1 MSDDAPAV
9 QTARP
14 LRAGGAELLIDRY
27 RQVRKASEALA
38 APLSAEDQQTQ
49 SMPDASPVKWHL
61 AHTSWF
67 FETFVL
73 APFLPGYRLFDASFG
88 YLFNS
93 YYEAMG
99 ERHPRPARG
108 LLTRPSVADVLRF
121 RGHVD
126 AAMERLLAHGVAKS
140 AQDLV
145 ILGLA
150 HEEQHQELIL
160 TDVLHLFSQSPLKP
174 AYAPDGPEPAACV
187 DGLDWIAFKG
197 GLAEI
202 GAGRDGFAFDNETP
216 RHQIFLTPYR
226 LATRLVTNGEWLEFM
241 ADGGYRRP
249 EFWLSDGWALV
260 KAEGWNAPLYWEDC
274 GDTWRTLTLSGA
286 KDVVPEAPVCH
297 VSFYEAAAFAAWAGK
312 RLPTEAEWE
321 HAVRNKVKALS
332 QTIGETWQWTASAYR
347 PYPGFAPAAGAVG
360 EYNAKF
366 MVGQMVLRGG
376 ACITPRNHSRPTYR
390 NFFYPHQRW
399 MFAGVRLAEDAPTLT
414 LEEEF
419 RADVIDGL
427 SAARKRLSAKWFY
440 DDRGSALFEKICRLP
455 EYYLTGQE
463 STLLAEVAPELRRW
477 IGEGT
482 TLVELGS
489 GASLKTRQVLDAVP
503 EISAYAPVDVS
514 ETALMSAAR
523 AIAEDYPHL
532 RVTPVAADFTGDLD
546 LTEAA
551 GDGPVAVFFPGSTI
565 GNFAPDE
572 AVGLMSRMR
581 DLLGK
586 DGVFVVGVDMAK
598 DVETLC
604 AAYNDAAGVTAA
616 FNLNLLARI
625 NRDLD
630 GDLPLDAF
638 AHQAVWNPQ
647 EGRIEMWLRA
657 EKPVRARAAG
667 ATFEF
672 VAGEMVHTENSY
684 KHTDARFR
692 DLAARAG
699 LRVAAHWMSPAPS
712 FSIYLLAPA

>member
-9 QTARP
+9 ETARP
-14 LRAGGAELLIDRY
+14 FRAGGFETLIERY
-27 RQVRKASEALA
+27 RAVRQTSEGLA

-61 AHTSWF
+61 AHTTWF

-73 APFLPGYRLFDASFG
+73 VPYLPGYRLFDASFG

-108 LLTRPSVADVLRF
+108 LLTRPSVSEVLRF
-121 RGHVD
+121 RAHVD
-126 AAMERLLAHGVAKS
+126 AAMERLMAHRLARA
-140 AQDLV
+140 ARDLV
-145 ILGLA
+145 VLGLA
-150 HEEQHQELIL
+150 HEQQHQELIL
-160 TDVLHLFSQSPLKP
+160 MDVLHLFSQSPLKP
-174 AYAPDGPEPAACV
+174 AYAPDGPEPAVCDEPAE
-187 DGLDWIAFKG
+187 WIAFKG

-216 RHQIFLTPYR
+216 RHQVFLAPFR
-226 LATRLVTNGEWLEFM
+226 IATRLVTNGEWLAFM
-241 ADGGYRRP
+241 ADGGYRRS

-260 KAEGWNAPLYWEDC
+260 KSEGWNAPLYWEDC
-274 GDTWRTLTLSGA
+274 GDTWRTLTLSGPR
-286 KDVVPEAPVCH
+286 DIDPDAPVCH
-297 VSFYEAAAFAAWAGK
+297 VSFHEAAAFAAWTGK

-321 HAVRNKVKALS
+321 HAVETRGEALRQVS
-332 QTIGETWQWTASAYR
+332 GETWQWTASAYR

-376 ACITPRNHSRPTYR
+376 ACVTPKGHSRSTYR
-390 NFFYPHQRW
+390 NFFYPHQKW
-399 MFAGVRLAEDAPTLT
+399 MFAGVRLAEDALALT
-414 LEEEF
+414 LEEAF
-419 RADVIDGL
+419 RAEVIEGL
-427 SAARKRLSAKWFY
+427 SAARKQLSAKWFY
-440 DDRGSALFEKICRLP
+440 DARGSALFEEICRLP

-463 STLLAEVAPELRRW
+463 SELLARVAPELRRW

-489 GASLKTRQVLDAVP
+489 GASLKTRQILDAVP
-503 EISAYAPVDVS
+503 EIAVYAPVDVS
-514 ETALMSAAR
+514 ETALMAAST
-523 AIAEDYPHL
+523 AIADDYPHL
-532 RVTPVAADFTGDLD
+532 EVRPVVADFTRDLD
-546 LTEAA
+546 LAA
-551 GDGPVAVFFPGSTI
+551 TTGPVAVFFPGSTI

-572 AVGLMSRMR
+572 AVELMKRVRGLIA
-581 DLLGK
+581 D
-586 DGVFVVGVDMAK
+586 DDVFIVGVDMAK
-598 DVETLC
+598 DAEMLL
-604 AAYNDAAGVTAA
+604 AAYNDEAGVTAA
-616 FNLNLLARI
+616 FNLNLLDRI
-625 NRDLD
+625 NRELS

-657 EKPVRARAAG
+657 ERPVRATAAG
-667 ATFEF
+667 VTIDF
-672 VAGEMVHTENSY
+672 VEGETIHTENSY

-692 DLAARAG
+692 GLAARAG
-699 LRVAAHWMSPAPS
+699 LKVAAHWTSPAPS
-712 FSIYLLAPA
+712 FSIYLFTPA